1 MPSTSHSYSASL
13 SPPVGLHYLHISF
26 VTASLLH
33 KHTRCSERASAW
45 KLSIYRHWSV
55 RLNNRKYWLVFFSH
69 VKIGSSIFYFKFL
82 LFFYG
87 RFLPFIATTSILQ
100 RACISRRHSLFI
112 YLRRFNNLKNT
123 LLMSLLSSRW
133 MRRTEQASARA
144 NEGLSTWCF

>member
-1 MPSTSHSYSASL
+1 MPSTSHSSSWLTLPTHLFCYSFIITQTHSMQ
-13 SPPVGLHYLHISF
+13 
-26 VTASLLH
+26 
-33 KHTRCSERASAW
+33 RENESAW